1 MSLYLL
7 QQSSL
12 DINIESLALLAHSVA
27 TTSTISF
34 HIIGSRSA
42 RFSMPGCDLITVVSQ
57 TLATFKISSSLYYT
71 ASCKFL
77 VFVPFWEEN
86 LCKFVDKL

>member
-1 MSLYLL
+1 MSPYLL

-34 HIIGSRSA
+34 HIIGSSSA
-42 RFSMPGCDLITVVSQ
+42 RFGMPSYDLITVVSQ
-57 TLATFKISSSLYYT
+57 TLATFKISSSLYYNT
-71 ASCKFL
+71 SYKFL
-77 VFVPFWEEN
+77 VFVPLWKEN